1 MPMYLSDIAV
11 LNINGFDYCCIING
25 ISKSKA
31 IKLMQNIHL
40 NEKNGTLKKINLL
53 SHVKMG
59 KKIINVGDIKF

>member
-1 MPMYLSDIAV
+1 MYLSDIAI
-11 LNINGFDYCCIING
+11 LNINGFDYWCIING

-59 KKIINVGDIKF
+59 KKL